1 MRADAVQQPSVI
13 GHARLVARPSGM
25 IPTAAMFLEK
35 SGRLLFR
42 WRSFTPVPL
51 LAAAAVLVWRSRG
64 PASPAWLVAGLALC
78 LAGQALRTWVLGR
91 VPDGTSGQ
99 NEKLIA
105 ESLNTTGPY
114 AFTRNPLY
122 LGNLGITLG
131 LCLIAHDPLLLAV
144 VSALFALQY
153 RAIIAA
159 EEGFLRE
166 RFGAQF
172 DEYCARVPRFWPQIR
187 GPKTSSRAWD
197 WRRAL
202 RKEHNPAAAWIAL
215 AIVLVGLDHRRVWPA
230 AIALAAT
237 GVLWLSVK
245 GWKHRWLKGG
255 FTEDFK
261 RRLRETAR

>member
-1 MRADAVQQPSVI
+1 
-13 GHARLVARPSGM
+13 
-25 IPTAAMFLEK
+25 MFLEK

-51 LAAAAVLVWRSRG
+51 LIVAALLIWRSRG
-64 PASPAWLVAGLALC
+64 PASPLWLIGGLALC
-78 LAGQALRTWVLGR
+78 LAGQALRAWVLGQ

-105 ESLNTTGPY
+105 TELNTHGPY
-114 AFTRNPLY
+114 AYTRNPLY
-122 LGNLGITLG
+122 LGNLGIVLG
-131 LCLIAHDPLLLAV
+131 LCLIAHDPLLLV
-144 VSALFALQY
+144 VVAALFGLQY

-159 EEGFLRE
+159 EEGFLRA

-172 DEYCARVPRFWPQIR
+172 DDYCSRVPRFWPLIR
-187 GPKTSSRAWD
+187 GHPAQILDQPAELAQSMRRVSPNFD
-197 WRRAL
+197 WRRVL

-215 AIVLVGLDHRRVWPA
+215 AIILVALDHLKGPLWPY
-230 AIALAAT
+230 AIAL
-237 GVLWLSVK
+237 GVTAVAWLSIK

-255 FTEDFK
+255 FAEDIR

>member
-1 MRADAVQQPSVI
+1 
-13 GHARLVARPSGM
+13 M

-51 LAAAAVLVWRSRG
+51 IAVAAVLIWRSRG
-64 PASPAWLVAGLALC
+64 PASPWWLAAGLALC
-78 LAGQALRTWVLGR
+78 IAGQALRAWVLGQ

-105 ESLNTTGPY
+105 TELNTHGPY
-114 AFTRNPLY
+114 AYTRNPLY

-131 LCLIAHDPLLLAV
+131 LCLVAHDPLLLAIV
-144 VSALFALQY
+144 AALFWLQY

-159 EEGFLRE
+159 EEGFLR
-166 RFGAQF
+166 AQF
-172 DEYCARVPRFWPQIR
+172 GSQFDDYCARVPRFWPR
-187 GPKTSSRAWD
+187 LKSPRTSRPWD

-215 AIVLVGLDHRRVWPA
+215 AIVLLALDHPKRWPY
-230 AIALAAT
+230 AIAL
-237 GVLWLSVK
+237 GVTALLWLSIK

-255 FTEDFK
+255 FTEDLK